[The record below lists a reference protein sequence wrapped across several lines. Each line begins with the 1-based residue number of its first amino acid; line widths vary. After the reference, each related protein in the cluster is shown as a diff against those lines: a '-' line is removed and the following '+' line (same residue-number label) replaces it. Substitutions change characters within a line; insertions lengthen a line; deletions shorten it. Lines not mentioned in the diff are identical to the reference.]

1 MVYKFFD
8 KKISDARKGTGIN
21 SDLGSENKELEKEL
35 HKTMI
40 RKYEKGTFIF
50 CRQYLGC

>member
-8 KKISDARKGTGIN
+8 KKIPDASKGTGIN
-21 SDLGSENKELEKEL
+21 SDLGSENKEL

-50 CRQYLGC
+50 YKQYLGC